1 MQAGSEVSRVRWARP
16 GAAAYVAFVSL
27 LMAVNLFNLGRP
39 PSLDDGAW
47 LGVAGLIAAW
57 ALELG
62 GLRWPRTVLSLVT
75 AAIVPYLAYTFDTEF
90 TRLFLLL
97 LVVWVPYTGNR
108 RDSLVAL
115 GLSLLS
121 LAPIW
126 TQLNVSVPWAVGIVA
141 NWFAAQAMIAQRRTL
156 VELRAAQA
164 SLATQ
169 AAAAERQRIA
179 GEIHDVVAHSLAV
192 TMLHLTGARHILL
205 RDPHRA
211 EQALAEAERLGR
223 QSLADVR
230 RTVGLLQDPDASGAT
245 ARPVLAPLPTA
256 SDMQTLVDEY
266 ARAGMR
272 VELTVEGDASEL
284 AAGASLAVYRIAQ
297 EALANVAKHAT
308 RARTRVELRI
318 DDRQDVLHLRVRDG
332 GGAAELAPPER
343 ADSGSGMGLPGMRKR
358 AELLGGSLFAGP
370 DPAGAGWLVEATLP
384 LVAARTASVQR

>member
-1 MQAGSEVSRVRWARP
+1 V
-16 GAAAYVAFVSL
+16 AAVYVGLLSL
-27 LMAVNLFNLGRP
+27 LMAVTLVNLARP
-39 PSLDDGAW
+39 PRLDDGAW
-47 LGVAGLIAAW
+47 LGIAGLTVAW

-62 GLRWPRTVLSLVT
+62 GLRWPRDVLALVT
-75 AAIVPYLAYTFDTEF
+75 AAAVAFLASALDTEF
-90 TRLFLLL
+90 AQLFLLL
-97 LVVWVPYTGNR
+97 LVLWVPYTGNR
-108 RDSLVAL
+108 RDSVVAL
-115 GLSLLS
+115 GLSLVS

-126 TQLNVSVPWAVGIVA
+126 TQSNASVPWAVGIVA
-141 NWFAAQAMIAQRRTL
+141 MWCAAQAIIAQQRTL

-164 SLATQ
+164 SLAAQ

-205 RDPHRA
+205 RDPLRA

-230 RTVGLLQDPDASGAT
+230 RTVGLLQDPDASGAA

-256 SDMQTLVDEY
+256 ADMRSLVDEY
-266 ARAGMR
+266 ASAGMD

-284 AAGASLAVYRIAQ
+284 AAGPSLAVSRIAQ

-308 RARTRVELRI
+308 RAMTRVELRI
-318 DDRQDVLHLRVRDG
+318 DDGQDLVRLRVRDG

-343 ADSGSGMGLPGMRKR
+343 GDSGSGMGLPGMRKR
-358 AELLGGSLFAGP
+358 AELLGGALFAGP
-370 DPAGAGWLVEATLP
+370 DPAGAGWLVECRLP
-384 LVAARTASVQR
+384 LVAARTASLER

>member
-1 MQAGSEVSRVRWARP
+1 MRWARP
-16 GAAAYVAFVSL
+16 VAAVYVAFVAL
-27 LMAVNLFNLGRP
+27 LTALNLFNLGRW
-39 PSLDDGAW
+39 PSLEDGVW
-47 LGVAGLIAAW
+47 LGIAVLLAVW

-62 GLRWPRTVLSLVT
+62 GLRWPRHVLSLVT
-75 AAIVPYLAYTFDTEF
+75 AATVAYLVYTFDADVAP
-90 TRLFLLL
+90 LFLSL

-108 RDSLVAL
+108 QESFGAL

-126 TQLNVSVPWAVGIVA
+126 TRFNVSVPWTVGIVA
-141 NWFAAQAMIAQRRTL
+141 MWCAAQAMIAQRRTL

-308 RARTRVELRI
+308 RARTRVE
-318 DDRQDVLHLRVRDG
+318 
-332 GGAAELAPPER
+332 
-343 ADSGSGMGLPGMRKR
+343 
-358 AELLGGSLFAGP
+358 FAH
-370 DPAGAGWLVEATLP
+370 
-384 LVAARTASVQR
+384 